1 MGIGEL
7 LGVKTEK
14 LNVKTCPTLQDLYE
28 RIKDVEFEAG
38 KPSLVK
44 HGFAYVIVFPELD
57 RNNQVWI
64 CDMGKGKYQVQRST
78 IIAGVGNMVK
88 NMVIDDL
95 TDGLTS
101 MSAAFGNTKKTCML
115 HVTKVAE
122 TINNMG
128 I

>member
-1 MGIGEL
+1 MGFGEL

-14 LNVKTCPTLQDLYE
+14 LNVKTCATLQDLYE

-38 KPSLVK
+38 KPSLIK
-44 HGFAYVIVFPELD
+44 HGFSYVIAFPQLD

-78 IIAGVGNMVK
+78 IIAGVGNMVT

-101 MSAAFGNTKKTCML
+101 ISAAFGDKKKTCMAL
-115 HVTKVAE
+115 VTKVADK
-122 TINNMG
+122 INSMG